1 MLSPAP
7 GRAAHDH
14 DNDNETMKSTTFAAL
29 AALGALAAGPLAHA
43 QNLERHFL
51 GFKPAAGSGFE
62 IATSDGRY
70 LIRPYAANIV
80 ETRFVPAAEAG
91 TQVQPSHAVIL
102 APGQVPVQVKQDAAR
117 IVLATEGITV
127 TVEKAPFRI
136 SYSYKG
142 RPLVAEKR
150 GYAHVDSLES
160 IEFAVDGGEALYGAG
175 SRAVGMNRRGHRF
188 PLYNK
193 ASYGFGSHAEQMGYG
208 IPMALSSKRYAIHF
222 DNPQA
227 GYLDLDSRKD
237 GTLRFETIGGPKTYQ
252 VVAGDDWAAI
262 MDGYTRLT
270 GRQPLPPRWA
280 FGNFA
285 SRFGYHTEQ
294 ETRAVVDRFIAEGIP
309 LDAVVLDLYWFGKT
323 VKGTMGNLA
332 WDRDSFPHAE
342 RMMADFASKGVK
354 TVVITEP
361 FILTTSKRWN
371 EAAQQGVL
379 ATGPDG
385 KPFTYDFYFG
395 NTGLVDVFDPRAKAW
410 FWDIYKGLKAGGVAG
425 WWGDLGEPEVHP
437 AAAQHAAGTADQV
450 HNIYGH
456 EWARMIHDGYA
467 RDYPEERPFILM
479 RSGYSGSQRFG
490 MIPWSGDV
498 SRGWGGLQSQMEIS
512 LQMGMQGQAYMH
524 SDLGGFAG
532 AVLDDELYVR
542 WLQYGV
548 FQPVFRP
555 HAQEDVAAEPVF
567 RAPRT
572 RALAREAVRLR
583 YAMLPYN
590 YTIAF
595 ENSRTGMPMM
605 RPMLFEEAD
614 DDAAPAMSSTYL
626 WGPSF
631 LVAPVTEPGAAR
643 KVVHFPDKGSVW
655 FDFYDDQPHRGGITE
670 VVATVPDHIPTYV
683 RAGAFVPL
691 AKVVQSTRDYSTRVL
706 ELHYWH
712 DASVGASSGQ
722 LYDDDG
728 KTRGAFEAG
737 KYELVRFS
745 SRADAGKLEIGLQPE
760 VGANYGGA
768 NHSFALKVHNVAR
781 KPRSVTA
788 GGKELAFR
796 WNAQRGLLE
805 VTLPVLRQGRMEVA
819 ITL

>member
-1 MLSPAP
+1 
-7 GRAAHDH
+7 
-14 DNDNETMKSTTFAAL
+14 MKFTTLAAL
-29 AALGALAAGPLAHA
+29 AAASTGLAASPLAHA
-43 QNLERHFL
+43 QNADRHYL
-51 GFKPAAGSGFE
+51 GFKNAAGKGFE

-70 LIRPYAANIV
+70 LITPFAANIV
-80 ETRFVPAAEAG
+80 ETRFVPAAEQG
-91 TQVQPSHAVIL
+91 VQQQPSHAVIL
-102 APGQVPVQVKQDAAR
+102 APGQVPVKVKEDGAR

-127 TVEKAPFRI
+127 TVEKEPFRI

-150 GYAHVDSLES
+150 GYGHAGALES

-175 SRAVGMNRRGHRF
+175 SRAVGMNRRGFRF

-193 ASYGFGSHAEQMGYG
+193 ASYGFGNHAEQMGYG

-222 DNPQA
+222 DNPQS
-227 GYLDLDSRKD
+227 GYLDLDSHKD

-285 SRFGYHTEQ
+285 SRF
-294 ETRAVVDRFIAEGIP
+294 
-309 LDAVVLDLYWFGKT
+309 DLYWFGKT

-342 RMMADFASKGVK
+342 RMMADFAGKGVK

-361 FILTTSKRWN
+361 FVLTTSKRWN
-371 EAAQQGVL
+371 EAVQQGAL
-379 ATGPDG
+379 ATDKDG

-395 NTGLVDVFDPRAKAW
+395 NTGLVDVFKPQARDW

-425 WWGDLGEPEVHP
+425 WWGDLGEPEMHP
-437 AAAQHAAGTADQV
+437 AAARHATGSADQV

-467 RDYPEERPFILM
+467 RDYPAERPFILM

-567 RAPRT
+567 REPKT
-572 RALAREAVRLR
+572 KSLAREAVRLR

-590 YTIAF
+590 YTTAF
-595 ENSRTGMPMM
+595 ENSRSGMPMM

-614 DDAAPAMSSTYL
+614 DESAPAISSTYL

-631 LVAPVTEPGAAR
+631 LVAPVTEPGTAR
-643 KVVHFPDKGSVW
+643 KEVHFPNKGSVW
-655 FDFYDDQPHRGGITE
+655 FDFE
-670 VVATVPDHIPTYV
+670 VVATAPDHIPTYV

-691 AKVVQSTRDYSTRVL
+691 AKVVQSTRDYSTRAL

-712 DASVGASSGQ
+712 DASVDASSGQ

-745 SRADAGKLEIGLQPE
+745 SRADGGKLVIGLQPE
-760 VGANYGGA
+760 AGPSTSPST
-768 NHSFALKVHNVAR
+768 HSFALNVHNVAR
-781 KPRSVTA
+781 KPRSVQA
-788 GGKELAFR
+788 GGKALDFR
-796 WNAQRGLLE
+796 WNAQRRLLE
-805 VTLPVLRQGRMEVA
+805 VALPLLRQAPMEVA